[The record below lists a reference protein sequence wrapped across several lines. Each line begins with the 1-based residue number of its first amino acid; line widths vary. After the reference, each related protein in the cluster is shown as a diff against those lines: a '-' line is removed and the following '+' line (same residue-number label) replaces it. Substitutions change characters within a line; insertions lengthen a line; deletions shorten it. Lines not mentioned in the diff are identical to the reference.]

1 MKSFEQLYLDT
12 AALFEE
18 GLFRDP
24 KWIRAVTENLKNLKK
39 LWPNNDY
46 LELSEI
52 VKDNIWRVEQ
62 IYLWSY
68 FDEESLESNLTSH
81 GSLNYYYLS
90 QMIPEHT
97 LDIMLKNFL
106 DTNFRTSDNNH
117 VLTEMALGEIEKLN
131 RSTSFKKTTRD
142 ERVIEKCNVLA
153 KDVWMELIDDCK
165 LWEFDIKFIELLEK
179 ISKPRNKIN
188 KKDAPFFISQIEEL
202 ISRKYMKEV
211 KYQELFKIFSYV

>member
-1 MKSFEQLYLDT
+1 MKSFEELYLET
-12 AALFEE
+12 ATLFEN
-18 GLFRDP
+18 GLFRDK
-24 KWIRAVTENLKNLKK
+24 KWIMAVTENLNKLKT

-62 IYLWSY
+62 IYLWSH
-68 FDEESLESNLTSH
+68 FDEKSLESNLSNH

-97 LDIMLKNFL
+97 LDVMLKNFL
-106 DTNFRTSDNNH
+106 NTNYRASDNNH

-131 RSTSFKKTTRD
+131 RSTAFKKTTRD
-142 ERVIEKCNVLA
+142 ERVIEKCNVLP
-153 KDVWMELIDDCK
+153 KDVWIELIDDCK
-165 LWEFDIKFIELLEK
+165 LWEFEIKFIELLEK

-188 KKDAPFFISQIEEL
+188 KKDAPFFISQVEEL
-202 ISRKYMKEV
+202 ISRKYMKETN
-211 KYQELFKIFSYV
+211 YREIYEIFN